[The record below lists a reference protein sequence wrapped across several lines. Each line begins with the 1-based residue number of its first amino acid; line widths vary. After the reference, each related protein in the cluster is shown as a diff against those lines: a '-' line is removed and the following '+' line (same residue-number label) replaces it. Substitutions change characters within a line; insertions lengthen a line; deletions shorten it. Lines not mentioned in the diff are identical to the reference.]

1 MKNLRKAV
9 IKQLGGIEV
18 FNESLQNILNHG
30 ADGGVGGFIYTWTNN
45 ATTKG

>member
-30 ADGGVGGFIYTWTNN
+30 ADYGVNGFIYTWENN